1 MYIHLKV
8 ESSQKHSSVGDQ
20 NDLGKAA
27 STSNTF
33 KSSIGSEWQN
43 PNIITSDQAAQN
55 GEKIKEE
62 EEYDIDHDH
71 LLLPWACCIPIVLD
85 NFEAKQ
91 ASYDHYSFST
101 YSLFYK
107 HYPLELFKYQVV
119 AMKKYFLVNVRQK
132 YLAEKE
138 STI

>member
-1 MYIHLKV
+1 MEI
-8 ESSQKHSSVGDQ
+8 
-20 NDLGKAA
+20 AA
-27 STSNTF
+27 STSDTF
-33 KSSIGSEWQN
+33 KSSIGSELQT

-91 ASYDHYSFST
+91 ASYDHYSFFT
-101 YSLFYK
+101 YSLLYQ
-107 HYPLELFKYQVV
+107 HYALELLLFSCKENKVIKSYEPVT
-119 AMKKYFLVNVRQK
+119 FLTDTPIK
-132 YLAEKE
+132 
-138 STI
+138 IDH

>member
-20 NDLGKAA
+20 NNLGKAS
-27 STSNTF
+27 STSDTF
-33 KSSIGSEWQN
+33 KSSIGPEWQN

-55 GEKIKEE
+55 DEKVKEE

-91 ASYDHYSFST
+91 ASYDHYSFFT
-101 YSLFYK
+101 YSLLYQ
-107 HYPLELFKYQVV
+107 HYALELFKYQVV
-119 AMKKYFLVNVRQK
+119 AMAMYFR
-132 YLAEKE
+132 
-138 STI
+138 